1 LTKYIKIIYNQIKEN
16 KVNISQLIPFLNENK
31 KEIKLHCAI
40 GNVKKSGGSK
50 FEPLIEFTK
59 GKFKDWQDGQWNKN
73 FEKNYILSL
82 IYINKNEWLFAG
94 IWQSLDVKQEEHKS
108 GRTYYKYKTK
118 LLDNGKDLIGKL
130 VVSFEK
136 DFRASYLLLEN
147 HINDLL
153 LSEIR
158 KTEYKFDPFPGFSG
172 VHITFDLL
180 KEIINN
186 NESSWQS
193 ALSNVKGIYLISDK
207 SNGKLYVG
215 SAYGENAFWQRWSA
229 YMENGHGG
237 NKKLKALIAKNGIK
251 YSDNFMFSILEIC
264 NMNTIDDEIIKKES
278 FWKERLLTRE
288 YGYNEN

>member
-1 LTKYIKIIYNQIKEN
+1 MY
-16 KVNISQLIPFLNENK
+16 ISQLIPFLNENK
-31 KEIKLHCAI
+31 ENVKIHCAI
-40 GNVKKSGGSK
+40 GNTEKGYSK
-50 FEPLIEFTK
+50 LEAFFAFSK
-59 GKFKDWQDGQWNKN
+59 GQFKEWQEGQAKKN

-94 IWQSLDVKQEEHKS
+94 IYQSLDVKEVPKENGKI
-108 GRTYYKYKTK
+108 TYKYKTK
-118 LLDNGKDLIGKL
+118 LLENGKEFIGKL

-136 DFRASYLLLEN
+136 DFRASYLLLKN

-153 LSEIR
+153 LCEIK
-158 KTEYKFDPFPGFSG
+158 KTEYRFDLFPGFSN
-172 VHITFDLL
+172 VHIAFDLL

-237 NKKLKALIAKNGIK
+237 NKKLKAIIAKNGIK
-251 YSDNFMFSILEIC
+251 YCENFTFSILEIC
-264 NMNTIDDEIIKKES
+264 NMNTMDEEIIKKEA

-288 YGYNEN
+288 YGYNDN

>member
-1 LTKYIKIIYNQIKEN
+1 
-16 KVNISQLIPFLNENK
+16 VNISQLIPFLNENK
-31 KEIKLHCAI
+31 KNIKIHCAT
-40 GNVKKSGGSK
+40 GNKTKLDAFFAFSK
-50 FEPLIEFTK
+50 GEFK
-59 GKFKDWQDGQWNKN
+59 EWQDVQTQKN

-94 IWQSLDVKQEEHKS
+94 IYQSFDVKEFLNDK
-108 GRTYYKYKTK
+108 GLVRYRYKTK
-118 LLDNGKDLIGKL
+118 LLENGKEFIGKL
-130 VVSFEK
+130 VVNFEK
-136 DFRASYLLLEN
+136 DFRASYILMEKYIDKLYLC
-147 HINDLL
+147 
-153 LSEIR
+153 EIK
-158 KTEYKFDPFPGFSG
+158 KTEYKFEPFLGFSN
-172 VHITFDLL
+172 VNINFDLL

-186 NESSWQS
+186 NESSWQT

-251 YSDNFMFSILEIC
+251 YCENFMFSILEIC

-288 YGYNEN
+288 YGYNDN